1 MSLNPHNLVIYTE
14 RVSPA
19 LSPDNKG
26 RDKTVTARHR
36 ETPDRDDEQSER
48 LPVTGWIVVE
58 FFSTSPRAKARLPSS
73 GALWHKV
80 L

>member
-1 MSLNPHNLVIYTE
+1 LVIYTE

-19 LSPDNKG
+19 LSPGEN

-36 ETPDRDDEQSER
+36 ETPDRDDEQSEC

-58 FFSTSPRAKARLPSS
+58 FVYNITTGESLPTFIWCFM
-73 GALWHKV
+73 A
-80 L
+80 

>member
-1 MSLNPHNLVIYTE
+1 ME

-19 LSPDNKG
+19 LSPDVKY

-36 ETPDRDDEQSER
+36 ETPDRDDEQSES

-58 FFSTSPRAKARLPSS
+58 FLQILPRAKACLPSS
-73 GALWHKV
+73 GALWHKA
-80 L
+80 LQNLLMEESK